1 MKGGEPPH
9 ATRSPSLLNG
19 LRVLIVDLEIDTREF
34 LVTALEQ
41 YGAKVTTAA
50 SVGEAFQLLER
61 LKPDVLVSDIGMPV
75 EDGYARPHPSAK
87 SRFPDAC
94 T

>member
-1 MKGGEPPH
+1 MPKTLSKGSSRPQV
-9 ATRSPSLLNG
+9 RRLL
-19 LRVLIVDLEIDTREF
+19 RDSY
-34 LVTALEQ
+34 
-41 YGAKVTTAA
+41 YGAGILAVEAKVTTAA
-50 SVGEAFQLLER
+50 EVGEAFQLLER